1 MIKIYHSNMVDAV
14 AIESS
19 LLIAMAFFKNTE
31 VGVVDLL
38 IRIFFYLNFYL
49 KFINI
54 TGEVI

>member
-1 MIKIYHSNMVDAV
+1 MVDVV

-38 IRIFFYLNFYL
+38 IRIFFILI
-49 KFINI
+49 FIWNLLI
-54 TGEVI
+54 